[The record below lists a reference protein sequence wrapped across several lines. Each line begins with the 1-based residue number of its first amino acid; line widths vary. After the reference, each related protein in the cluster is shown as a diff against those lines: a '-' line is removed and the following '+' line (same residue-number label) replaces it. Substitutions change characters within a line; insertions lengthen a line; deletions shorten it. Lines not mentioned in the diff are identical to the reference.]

1 MTRFPVAL
9 TVGLAVTL
17 ALSGCSVTTLASS
30 LGDVRERVA
39 EASASSS
46 PPSAAPVTATPTP
59 SASSKKPTQPVSLP
73 RADIG
78 ASPDVE
84 ALRRAVVEAS
94 LELRTAT
101 WAYVLGNLMNPGFL
115 PFAAVRVWI
124 LALDLLFAL
133 AAAWGLRGYLLR
145 SGHCDDP
152 AVAALAGALV
162 LAPSMWANAVLFGNQ
177 SGIVCCCLVLVL
189 CCLDRHPVL
198 AGVLLAFAMC
208 KPQIAFVFFLP
219 LFCRRR
225 WQPIAVAGALVL
237 GAWGA
242 ASLATGTAPLTM
254 LWDMLNQGL
263 GYTSSYFGFFNF
275 LLGFGAPTWLVL
287 GLDIVAGMAVFAA
300 GAALLRRRGLWQDW
314 LAWFALAAVVS
325 VLWFY
330 KQNHDYIIL
339 LLPAV
344 AIFCRRSLRPV
355 DLAAM
360 TICLINVISYGLPWL
375 FVLLG
380 GRRGAAMPWGR
391 LVEAIA
397 LVAALHRVMAAL
409 CEEDGLPAKPVP
421 QGRRLMER

>member
-1 MTRFPVAL
+1 MKALHSRRARFCLVLAF
-9 TVGLAVTL
+9 LAVM
-17 ALSGCSVTTLASS
+17 
-30 LGDVRERVA
+30 
-39 EASASSS
+39 
-46 PPSAAPVTATPTP
+46 
-59 SASSKKPTQPVSLP
+59 
-73 RADIG
+73 
-78 ASPDVE
+78 
-84 ALRRAVVEAS
+84 
-94 LELRTAT
+94 
-101 WAYVLGNLMNPGFL
+101 LGNLG
-115 PFAAVRVWI
+115 R
-124 LALDLLFAL
+124 
-133 AAAWGLRGYLLR
+133 Y
-145 SGHCDDP
+145 
-152 AVAALAGALV
+152 LV

-263 GYTSSYFGFFNF
+263 GYTSSYFGLFNF

-300 GAALLRRRGLWQDW
+300 GAALLRRRGLWPDW

-344 AIFCRRSLRPV
+344 AIFCRRALRPM

>member
-1 MTRFPVAL
+1 
-9 TVGLAVTL
+9 
-17 ALSGCSVTTLASS
+17 
-30 LGDVRERVA
+30 
-39 EASASSS
+39 
-46 PPSAAPVTATPTP
+46 
-59 SASSKKPTQPVSLP
+59 
-73 RADIG
+73 
-78 ASPDVE
+78 
-84 ALRRAVVEAS
+84 
-94 LELRTAT
+94 
-101 WAYVLGNLMNPGFL
+101 
-115 PFAAVRVWI
+115 
-124 LALDLLFAL
+124 
-133 AAAWGLRGYLLR
+133 
-145 SGHCDDP
+145 
-152 AVAALAGALV
+152 
-162 LAPSMWANAVLFGNQ
+162 
-177 SGIVCCCLVLVL
+177 
-189 CCLDRHPVL
+189 
-198 AGVLLAFAMC
+198 
-208 KPQIAFVFFLP
+208 
-219 LFCRRR
+219 
-225 WQPIAVAGALVL
+225 
-237 GAWGA
+237 
-242 ASLATGTAPLTM
+242 M

-263 GYTSSYFGFFNF
+263 GYTSSYFGLFNF

-344 AIFCRRSLRPV
+344 AIFCRRALRPV

-421 QGRRLMER
+421 QGRLMER

>member
-1 MTRFPVAL
+1 MKALHSRRARFCLVLAF
-9 TVGLAVTL
+9 LAVMLGNLGRYLVLDGLYLWDTRL
-17 ALSGCSVTTLASS
+17 RWQECAYVLHGLDPFAVMRGETPALPAVGEV
-30 LGDVRERVA
+30 D
-39 EASASSS
+39 
-46 PPSAAPVTATPTP
+46 AATGGTVP
-59 SASSKKPTQPVSLP
+59 
-73 RADIG
+73 
-78 ASPDVE
+78 
-84 ALRRAVVEAS
+84 
-94 LELRTAT
+94 

-263 GYTSSYFGFFNF
+263 GYTSSYFGLFNF

-344 AIFCRRSLRPV
+344 AIFCRRALRPV

>member
-1 MTRFPVAL
+1 MKALHSRRARFCLVLAF
-9 TVGLAVTL
+9 LAVMLGNLGRYLVLDGLYLWDTRL
-17 ALSGCSVTTLASS
+17 RWQECAYVLHGLDPFAVMRGETPALPAVGAV
-30 LGDVRERVA
+30 D
-39 EASASSS
+39 
-46 PPSAAPVTATPTP
+46 AATGGTVP
-59 SASSKKPTQPVSLP
+59 
-73 RADIG
+73 
-78 ASPDVE
+78 
-84 ALRRAVVEAS
+84 
-94 LELRTAT
+94 

-263 GYTSSYFGFFNF
+263 GYTSSYFGLFNF

-344 AIFCRRSLRPV
+344 AIFCRRALRPV

-421 QGRRLMER
+421 QGRRLRPNKKPLPTKKGFPP

>member
-1 MTRFPVAL
+1 M
-9 TVGLAVTL
+9 
-17 ALSGCSVTTLASS
+17 
-30 LGDVRERVA
+30 
-39 EASASSS
+39 
-46 PPSAAPVTATPTP
+46 
-59 SASSKKPTQPVSLP
+59 
-73 RADIG
+73 
-78 ASPDVE
+78 
-84 ALRRAVVEAS
+84 
-94 LELRTAT
+94 
-101 WAYVLGNLMNPGFL
+101 
-115 PFAAVRVWI
+115 
-124 LALDLLFAL
+124 DLLFAL

-263 GYTSSYFGFFNF
+263 GYTSSYFGLFNF

-344 AIFCRRSLRPV
+344 AIFCRRALRPV